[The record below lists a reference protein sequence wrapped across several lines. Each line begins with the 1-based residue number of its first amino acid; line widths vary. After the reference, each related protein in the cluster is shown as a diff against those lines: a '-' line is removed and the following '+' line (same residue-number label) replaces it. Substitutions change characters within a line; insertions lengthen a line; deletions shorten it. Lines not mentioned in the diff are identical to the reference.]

1 MSTHRI
7 AVFTACLLALGIAG
21 CSHNAPAPPTAT
33 PQAGE
38 AVSLI
43 PITNLTSPDG
53 IMALSKR
60 LTAHRRTLFSLVQGK
75 YTYYAGESLIAEYEV
90 ATEIL
95 RISSLPPGQSDL
107 ICVYSPHGVLYVDPK
122 AHPDGKAY
130 TANCDQL
137 VMALNDDLSR

>member
-7 AVFTACLLALGIAG
+7 AVIAAFLLAMAIAG

-38 AVSLI
+38 ASSLI
-43 PITNLTSPDG
+43 PIASPTSPDG

-60 LTAHRRTLFSLVQGK
+60 LTAHRRALFSVTQGK
-75 YTYYAGESLIAEYEV
+75 YSYYAGESLIAEYEV

-95 RISSLPPGQSDL
+95 RISSLAPGQSDTS
-107 ICVYSPHGVLYVDPK
+107 CVYSPHGVLYVDPK
-122 AHPDGKAY
+122 AHPDGKAF

-137 VMALNDDLSR
+137 VMTLNDDLSR